1 MLNKNKH
8 YLGKIKMLKNVF
20 LKLLVPLQYM
30 KTHQVLEL
38 LFLPLPFPSINV
50 NFITE
55 FIPILLHFRLLNS
68 TT

>member
-1 MLNKNKH
+1 
-8 YLGKIKMLKNVF
+8 MLKNVF

-55 FIPILLHFRLLNS
+55 FISILLHFTLLNS